1 MKRESIKPIKIRVGA
16 SIVMPFSKKFGE
28 VRGFLD
34 GAMSTIRGEV
44 DGYAEA
50 MADSLFAIG
59 DQFVRDGHLFLCVKE
74 AWHSISC
81 HEGQVIL

>member
-1 MKRESIKPIKIRVGA
+1 MISIDTLIGPIRVGA

-59 DQFVRDGHLFLCVKE
+59 DQFLFLCVKE